1 MPRLLRKLTHYLF
14 AEDDFLSD
22 FLSVDLLS
30 VFFLSDFLVSLLLL
44 PDDEED
50 CFSDVFLEEFL
61 LLLEELE
68 LVEDFDAL
76 LDLPVLLR
84 Q

>member
-44 PDDEED
+44 PDDEDD
-50 CFSDVFLEEFL
+50 CFPDVFLEEFL

-68 LVEDFDAL
+68 RVEDFDEL
-76 LDLPVLLR
+76 LDLPDLLR